1 MYILDILGS
10 SRSRTPVYVHAENRG
25 RRAEEAREREREVE
39 RLGMVWEEG
48 EKWREEVGVHAAR
61 IVRKKAPRLF
71 LTNEEGG
78 GGEGGFFTEYVI
90 LRSGFSQ

>member
-1 MYILDILGS
+1 
-10 SRSRTPVYVHAENRG
+10 
-25 RRAEEAREREREVE
+25 
-39 RLGMVWEEG
+39 MVWEEG

-78 GGEGGFFTEYVI
+78 GGEGGDFLPNT
-90 LRSGFSQ
+90 

>member
-25 RRAEEAREREREVE
+25 RRAEEARKREREVE

-78 GGEGGFFTEYVI
+78 GGEGGDFLPNT
-90 LRSGFSQ
+90 